1 MKKTFLL
8 VCSSLFIALLAQS
21 VSSACRQSVPVYR
34 AIDGVVSHHSFP
46 IGSNHTLSR
55 GGGRVTVRVGARS
68 YVQGFHL
75 PDGLMGRLGFTSQV
89 NSGTA
94 CLN

>member
-1 MKKTFLL
+1 MKKL
-8 VCSSLFIALLAQS
+8 LLAFTIPMVIVIGQS
-21 VSSACRQSVPVYR
+21 ASACRQSVPVYR

-55 GGGRVTVRVGARS
+55 GGGRVTVTVGARS

-75 PDGLMGRLGFTSQV
+75 PDGLMGRLGFTSQI

>member
-1 MKKTFLL
+1 MMKKTIFL
-8 VCSSLFIALLAQS
+8 CAPFFITLLAQS
-21 VSSACRQSVPVYR
+21 VSACRQSVPVYR

-55 GGGRVTVRVGARS
+55 GGGRVTVTVGARS

-75 PDGLMGRLGFTSQV
+75 PDGLMGRLGFTSQI